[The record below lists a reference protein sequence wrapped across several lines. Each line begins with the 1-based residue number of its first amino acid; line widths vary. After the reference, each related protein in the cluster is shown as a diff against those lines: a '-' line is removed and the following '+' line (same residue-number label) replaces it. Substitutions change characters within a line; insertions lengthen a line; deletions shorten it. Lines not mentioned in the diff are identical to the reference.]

1 MKSLICALLVVLAS
15 AIMFSCSDPYAE
27 EFIELQN
34 EQVKSTGGG
43 AGGPDHK
50 GKPE

>member
-1 MKSLICALLVVLAS
+1 MKKLVFTLLIVFAS
-15 AIMFSCSDPYAE
+15 GMMFSCSDPYAE
-27 EFIELQN
+27 EFIELQSD
-34 EQVKSTGGG
+34 QIKSTGGG